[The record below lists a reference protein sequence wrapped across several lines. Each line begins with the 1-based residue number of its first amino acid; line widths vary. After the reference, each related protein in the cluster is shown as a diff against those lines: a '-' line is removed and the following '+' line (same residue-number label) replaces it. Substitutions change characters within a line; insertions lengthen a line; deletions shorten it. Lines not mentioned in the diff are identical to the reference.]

1 MSMKNIISAIKYS
14 VVFLTG
20 LLVASTA
27 SIAQSDDEAELAK
40 KLSNPVAAL
49 ISVPLQFNYDGR
61 IGLLDKGQKS
71 TLNIQPVIPI
81 RLNSE
86 WNLISRT
93 IMPLVSQSRIFPG
106 SGDQS
111 GVGDITQSFFFS
123 PSQPTA
129 NGIIWGIGP
138 AFILPTGS
146 DKLLSTSQ
154 WSAGPS
160 IVALKQTGGWT
171 TGALVNHLWSVAE
184 TRSNAA
190 NVNLTFVQPFVSYT
204 TADKWTFSLNTESTY
219 NWDSQKLS
227 VPVNVVVSK
236 LVKFGNQPVSLFVG
250 ARYHAITPNSGPKG
264 FGARA
269 GIIFLFPT

>member
-1 MSMKNIISAIKYS
+1 MPKDVLRYKIFSL
-14 VVFLTG
+14 FLTG
-20 LLVASTA
+20 CVIASTTTH
-27 SIAQSDDEAELAK
+27 AQSDDDAELAK

-61 IGLLDKGQKS
+61 IGPLDKGEKF

-81 RLNSE
+81 KLNTE

-93 IMPLVSQSRIFPG
+93 ILPLVSQSRIFPG

-129 NGIIWGIGP
+129 SGIVWGIGP
-138 AFILPTGS
+138 ALILPTGS

-171 TGALVNHLWSVAE
+171 AGVLANHLWSFAE
-184 TRSNAA
+184 TRSNSAY
-190 NVNLTFVQPFVSYT
+190 VNLTFVQPFVSYT
-204 TADKWTFSLNTESTY
+204 TADKWTFTLNTESTY
-219 NWDSQKLS
+219 NWQSQKLT
-227 VPVNVVVSK
+227 VPVNLSVSK
-236 LVKFGNQPVSLFVG
+236 LVKIGSQPVSLFVG
-250 ARYHAITPNSGPKG
+250 VRYYAVSPNSGPKG

-269 GIIFLFPT
+269 GVTFLFPT

>member
-1 MSMKNIISAIKYS
+1 MSMKNIVLAISYS
-14 VVFLTG
+14 VFFLTG
-20 LLVASTA
+20 VLIASTA
-27 SIAQSDDEAELAK
+27 ANAQSDEEAELAK

-61 IGLLDKGQKS
+61 IGPLDKGQRY
-71 TLNIQPVIPI
+71 TLNIQPVVPI
-81 RLNSE
+81 RLNAE

-93 IMPLVSQSRIFPG
+93 IVPLVSQSRIFPG
-106 SGDQS
+106 SGNQS

-129 NGIIWGIGP
+129 GGIVWGIGP

-171 TGALVNHLWSVAE
+171 AGALVNHLWSVAE
-184 TRSNAA
+184 TRANSA

-219 NWDSQKLS
+219 NWESQKLS
-227 VPVNVVVSK
+227 VPVNATVSK
-236 LVKFGNQPVSLFVG
+236 LVKIGNQPVSLFVG
-250 ARYHAITPNSGPKG
+250 ARYYAITSKSGPKG

-269 GIIFLFPT
+269 GITFLFPT